1 MLARN
6 VSFHLKSN
14 MLTAHL
20 KSNVFAA
27 LSGLQC
33 AATASV
39 CVRIVATEIAPRC
52 ESR

>member
-14 MLTAHL
+14 MLTA
-20 KSNVFAA
+20 S
-27 LSGLQC
+27 SGMQC

-39 CVRIVATEIAPRC
+39 CVRIVATEIAPSC